1 MKLAKVLLASFVLPL
16 AIVGAGG
23 FIARW
28 MFSPTTPRED
38 ALSVLWGIT
47 GVISSAAS
55 LFVLHDVIFGIK
67 PDKTPPDNTPPECG
81 KE

>member
-1 MKLAKVLLASFVLPL
+1 MKLTKVLLASFVLPL

-38 ALSVLWGIT
+38 ALSVFPLRHFTERPRNW
-47 GVISSAAS
+47 
-55 LFVLHDVIFGIK
+55 HEK
-67 PDKTPPDNTPPECG
+67 PTPPATPPAWKSGRTGTERN
-81 KE
+81 EHEH